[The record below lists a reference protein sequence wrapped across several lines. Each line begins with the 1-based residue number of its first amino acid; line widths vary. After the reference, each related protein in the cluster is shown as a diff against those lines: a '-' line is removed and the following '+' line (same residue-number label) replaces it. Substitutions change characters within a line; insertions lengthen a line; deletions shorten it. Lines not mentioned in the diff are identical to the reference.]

1 MHVIYE
7 NIHKRVFCSLSLKI
21 SLGQIQMRDADGQLR
36 TEKSM
41 DDTFIKTE
49 PHVTRKIAPAE
60 RKPKAYPGTIYF
72 VWKHTRVTY

>member
-1 MHVIYE
+1 MKGFFAHYRSIFLWGRFRWAAA
-7 NIHKRVFCSLSLKI
+7 H
-21 SLGQIQMRDADGQLR
+21 G
-36 TEKSM
+36 KSM

-60 RKPKAYPGTIYF
+60 RIPKAYPGTIYF